1 MNMDKK
7 ELMFLIAFL
16 TRTVEQYKPKVK
28 KMMLSKTTN
37 QEHIEKVVD
46 EVEKL
51 GIILDKLNKIME
63 GVQK

>member
-7 ELMFLIAFL
+7 ELMFLISFL
-16 TRTVEQYKPKVK
+16 TRTIEHHKPQVK

>member
-51 GIILDKLNKIME
+51 GIILDKLNRIME
-63 GVQK
+63 EA